1 MFNSEVSKKGSILI
15 YTLVM
20 ISIISILLTASMKVV
35 VSNINYGINRESKEE
50 SLQIAEAGIY
60 FYRWY
65 LAHKVEGLSKKQIRN
80 FWSSGSAYGVNT
92 PYEND
97 FDGLGKYS
105 ITVDPPE
112 SNSTVVIV
120 ESTGWTYKNPDLKRT
135 IKVRF
140 RQPSWSEFSVL
151 CDSDIRFGS
160 GTDVY
165 GPIHSNGGVRFD
177 GVAHNIVS
185 SSLANYD
192 DPDHAGGNEFGV
204 HTHVSPTDPLPPN
217 SIPSRTDIFE
227 IGRSFPVATKEFD
240 SVLSDMADMKNE
252 AGCTNVGSYCS
263 SDSIISANG
272 IYFNNSNDGRHIILK
287 TDGTMDVSVVS
298 SFDSDSNG
306 ILSESGFT
314 NYSIPNGGVIFVE
327 NNVWVEGQINN
338 KKITITAADLSG
350 GPDSN
355 VFIGKDILYTNYDG
369 SDIIGLIAQGD
380 VDIILNSE
388 DNLRIDGALLAQN
401 GRVGRKYYGSYCT
414 SWWWWIC
421 TNMESDIKD
430 TITIN
435 GSIATKQRYG
445 FAYTD
450 GTGYTNRNLIYDNTL
465 LYYPPPYFPT
475 GTNYAIDLWEEI

>member
-1 MFNSEVSKKGSILI
+1 M
-15 YTLVM
+15 
-20 ISIISILLTASMKVV
+20 
-35 VSNINYGINRESKEE
+35 
-50 SLQIAEAGIY
+50 
-60 FYRWY
+60 
-65 LAHKVEGLSKKQIRN
+65 
-80 FWSSGSAYGVNT
+80 
-92 PYEND
+92 
-97 FDGLGKYS
+97 
-105 ITVDPPE
+105 
-112 SNSTVVIV
+112 
-120 ESTGWTYKNPDLKRT
+120 
-135 IKVRF
+135 
-140 RQPSWSEFSVL
+140 
-151 CDSDIRFGS
+151 
-160 GTDVY
+160 
-165 GPIHSNGGVRFD
+165 
-177 GVAHNIVS
+177 
-185 SSLANYD
+185 
-192 DPDHAGGNEFGV
+192 
-204 HTHVSPTDPLPPN
+204 
-217 SIPSRTDIFE
+217 
-227 IGRSFPVATKEFD
+227 
-240 SVLSDMADMKNE
+240 
-252 AGCTNVGSYCS
+252 
-263 SDSIISANG
+263 
-272 IYFNNSNDGRHIILK
+272 
-287 TDGTMDVSVVS
+287 
-298 SFDSDSNG
+298 
-306 ILSESGFT
+306 
-314 NYSIPNGGVIFVE
+314 E

-450 GTGYTNRNLIYDNTL
+450 GTGYTNRNLIYDNNL

>member
-1 MFNSEVSKKGSILI
+1 
-15 YTLVM
+15 
-20 ISIISILLTASMKVV
+20 
-35 VSNINYGINRESKEE
+35 
-50 SLQIAEAGIY
+50 
-60 FYRWY
+60 
-65 LAHKVEGLSKKQIRN
+65 
-80 FWSSGSAYGVNT
+80 
-92 PYEND
+92 
-97 FDGLGKYS
+97 
-105 ITVDPPE
+105 
-112 SNSTVVIV
+112 
-120 ESTGWTYKNPDLKRT
+120 
-135 IKVRF
+135 
-140 RQPSWSEFSVL
+140 
-151 CDSDIRFGS
+151 
-160 GTDVY
+160 VY

-227 IGRSFPVATKEFD
+227 IGRSFPVDTKEFD

-450 GTGYTNRNLIYDNTL
+450 GTGYTNRNLIYDNNL